1 MTKNVQF
8 NLRIPT
14 ELKERI
20 AVASQASGR
29 SINAEAQYRLEKSFN
44 SQNGSY
50 KEAIVELREFFD
62 SHLRK
67 NRLEEISQK
76 LNFLLE
82 EARAVTGTD
91 SPSISRVAEALG
103 YKTVGLTEDWFE
115 GRKEPDF
122 EVLTKIAKYFGAQ
135 EKWLIHNEGKP
146 FEKIDF
152 EFSRDIERNAEQL
165 LSGCTDGSEAQAI
178 WFVRNQS
185 KNGELIIVKHFNSWH
200 GQVLDTRVH
209 VSNTVGFG
217 GAEDRALMSLT
228 LKYLCR
234 KHLLKTYGT
243 IVSEADYDRLL
254 WEKENPIK
262 VIQNFRRST
271 WIEDIWDKSMY
282 MKEENSYWE
291 GWIDMCRSNATFIEH
306 DDYSPKLSDISSNI
320 SNSI

>member
-20 AVASQASGR
+20 AEASKASGR
-29 SINAEAQYRLEKSFN
+29 SINAEAQYRLEGSFD

-50 KEAIVELREFFD
+50 NETILELREFFD
-62 SHLRK
+62 AHLRK
-67 NRLEEISQK
+67 SRLEDISNK
-76 LNFLLE
+76 LKFLLE
-82 EARAVTGTD
+82 EARSVTGTKA
-91 SPSISRVAEALG
+91 PNISRVAEALG
-103 YKTVGLTEDWFE
+103 SKTVSLAEDWFE
-115 GRKEPDF
+115 GRVEPDF
-122 EVLTKIAKYFGAQ
+122 DTLDKLAEYFGCS
-135 EKWLIHNEGKP
+135 KDWLIHDEGKP

-165 LSGCTDGSEAQAI
+165 LSGCTDGSEVQAI

-234 KHLLKTYGT
+234 KHLLKTYGA

-262 VIQNFRRST
+262 VIKNFKRST

-282 MKEENSYWE
+282 IREDNSYWN
-291 GWIDMCRSNATFIEH
+291 GWIDMCQSNATYIEC
-306 DDYSPKLSDISSNI
+306 DDYSPSLSDINNNI
-320 SNSI
+320 